1 MARVS
6 KQLGVKEAM
15 NLTLGLENDKASTMM
30 MSRVA
35 CFGKICHNSKTY
47 SGTLSRHLLAYQSMI
62 SNVQASLRD
71 LIEMILVA
79 MFLEGSIDRDRDDWM
94 DLSLGYTPSSI
105 KQQYLFG

>member
-1 MARVS
+1 
-6 KQLGVKEAM
+6 
-15 NLTLGLENDKASTMM
+15 MM
-30 MSRVA
+30 VSRVA
-35 CFGKICHNSKTY
+35 CFGKIRHSPTTY

-94 DLSLGYTPSSI
+94 NLSLGYAPVPPSRMSSADSPAVCHSSSSTPAHWVS
-105 KQQYLFG
+105 

>member
-1 MARVS
+1 
-6 KQLGVKEAM
+6 M

-30 MSRVA
+30 VSRVA
-35 CFGKICHNSKTY
+35 CFGKIRHNTKTY

-79 MFLEGSIDRDRDDWM
+79 MFLEGSIDRERDDWM
-94 DLSLGYTPSSI
+94 DLSLGYALSSI
-105 KQQYLFG
+105 EQQDALG

>member
-1 MARVS
+1 
-6 KQLGVKEAM
+6 M
-15 NLTLGLENDKASTMM
+15 NLTLSLENDKASTMM
-30 MSRVA
+30 VSRVA
-35 CFGKICHNSKTY
+35 CFGKTRHNPKTY

-94 DLSLGYTPSSI
+94 KLSLGYTPGSI
-105 KQQYLFG
+105 KQVALG

>member
-1 MARVS
+1 
-6 KQLGVKEAM
+6 
-15 NLTLGLENDKASTMM
+15 MM
-30 MSRVA
+30 VSRVA
-35 CFGKICHNSKTY
+35 CFGKIRHSPNTY

-94 DLSLGYTPSSI
+94 NLSLGYASVPPSRMLSANIPAACHSSSSI
-105 KQQYLFG
+105 PVHWVS